1 MSGEGLSP
9 EAAKRLAEKKK
20 KINALLGSYKRKQ
33 DNEKVVLG
41 WGKDL
46 SVGVKRWVKF
56 DIPLLDELCGGVP
69 CGQFTVVAGPEGA
82 GKSTLAT
89 RLAANVQ
96 KRGGVVAWADIENQL
111 DPGWLAIN
119 GVDPDEL
126 LVIKDTILE
135 HTLDKVRELLET
147 GAVNLLIVDSVTA
160 LASLQE
166 LEDKKGTRSLEDNTV
181 AVQARKLSQFF
192 RITTGLVGKSECA
205 VVLIGQIRSAIGSYG
220 NFEMIPGGNALK
232 HYARLRLRVRRGRKA
247 DAPKEGKGKDAEL
260 KGFNCVIKI
269 DKVCNA
275 SVRSEGQEVA
285 VPFLFESGFAIEQMR
300 KFTEEDAAAE
310 TAADEKLDGAW

>member
-1 MSGEGLSP
+1 MGDGLTP

-20 KINALLGSYKRKQ
+20 KLNALLGSYKRKQ

-46 SVGVKRWVKF
+46 GVGVKKWVKF

-69 CGQFTVVAGPEGA
+69 CGQFTVIAGPEGS
-82 GKSTLAT
+82 GKSTLTT

-96 KRGGVVAWADIENQL
+96 KRGGIVAWADIENQL

-119 GVDPDEL
+119 GVDPEEL
-126 LVIKDTILE
+126 LIIKDTILE
-135 HTLDKVRELLET
+135 HTLDKVREIMET
-147 GAVNLLIVDSVTA
+147 GAITLLVVDSVTA

-192 RITTGLVGKSECA
+192 RLTTGLVAKSGCA
-205 VVLIGQIRSAIGSYG
+205 VVLIGQIRSAIGTYG

-232 HYARLRLRVRRGRKA
+232 HYARLRLRMRRGRKA

-269 DKVCNA
+269 DKVCNS
-275 SVRSEGQEVA
+275 SVKSEGQEVA
-285 VPFLFESGFAIEQMR
+285 VPFMFDRGFVTEEVR
-300 KFTEEDAAAE
+300 KFTEDDAKAEAAADAE
-310 TAADEKLDGAW
+310 TDNSW